1 MSSEWK
7 IKPTH
12 PLRVWLSQA
21 QLNAVKKAFQSTHP
35 LRVWLNEYCFP
46 DVEPVFQPT
55 HPRRVWLLSYYQFS
69 CNVKFQ
75 PTHPRRV
82 WPCLSFSILS
92 FWRIS
97 THTPAKGVTL
107 DRSHQQRSTKEI
119 STHTPAKGVTV
130 PFDRKHPTHQI
141 STHTPAKGVTLAPI
155 VLRTLKP
162 QHFNPHTREGCD
174 DLFYSHFWSV
184 KNFNPHTRE
193 GCDRHRQILNIL
205 AGLFQPTHPR
215 RVWLSQ
221 VSRQAECTNFNLHTR
236 EGCDFCLCAKM
247 PDAFLFQPT
256 HPRRVWRWRWNKFS
270 YVVGISTHT
279 PAKGVTTVKMMILMD
294 TWLIS
299 THTPAKGVTY
309 WNLIMS
315 CPFYFNPH
323 TREGC
328 DRHHSVH

>member
-1 MSSEWK
+1 MERIQKIWMLVVKFDWYGGPGFILKIIGLFHFLKRTRRTLQVIFLRKKYLMSSEWK

-21 QLNAVKKAFQSTHP
+21 QLNAVKKAFQS
-35 LRVWLNEYCFP
+35 
-46 DVEPVFQPT
+46 
-55 HPRRVWLLSYYQFS
+55 
-69 CNVKFQ
+69 
-75 PTHPRRV
+75 
-82 WPCLSFSILS
+82 
-92 FWRIS
+92 
-97 THTPAKGVTL
+97 
-107 DRSHQQRSTKEI
+107 
-119 STHTPAKGVTV
+119 
-130 PFDRKHPTHQI
+130 
-141 STHTPAKGVTLAPI
+141 
-155 VLRTLKP
+155 
-162 QHFNPHTREGCD
+162 
-174 DLFYSHFWSV
+174 
-184 KNFNPHTRE
+184 
-193 GCDRHRQILNIL
+193 
-205 AGLFQPTHPR
+205 
-215 RVWLSQ
+215 
-221 VSRQAECTNFNLHTR
+221 
-236 EGCDFCLCAKM
+236 
-247 PDAFLFQPT
+247 T